1 MNKLYIYFLFELVL
15 FSSCQKGGGD
25 IIIPED
31 KMVNMLIDL
40 SIIKSINNLNY
51 EENQLIISPEDFF
64 ILQKYKIDSSNWEL
78 NKKYYSKRP
87 KILTLIYAR
96 VQDSIEKK
104 IDSLKDLKKQIKFK
118 LSAFIQIRVYAR
130 IFEGF

>member
-1 MNKLYIYFLFELVL
+1 MNKFYFLLGLIF
-15 FSSCQKGGGD
+15 FISCKTKND
-25 IIIPED
+25 IDLINQD

-51 EENQLIISPEDFF
+51 EKNQLIISPEDFY
-64 ILQKYKIDSSNWEL
+64 ILQKYNIDSLKWEY
-78 NKKYYSKRP
+78 NKGYYSERP

-104 IDSLKDLKKQIKFK
+104 IDSLKNLKN
-118 LSAFIQIRVYAR
+118 R
-130 IFEGF
+130 

>member
-1 MNKLYIYFLFELVL
+1 MKKLQFYFILQLILFT
-15 FSSCQKGGGD
+15 SCQKSGSE
-25 IIIPED
+25 IIISQD

-51 EENQLIISPEDFF
+51 EENQLTISPEDFF
-64 ILQKYKIDSSNWEL
+64 ILQKYDIDSSNWEL

-87 KILTLIYAR
+87 KILATIYQK

-104 IDSLKDLKKQIKFK
+104 IDSLKNLKNN
-118 LSAFIQIRVYAR
+118 
-130 IFEGF
+130 

>member
-1 MNKLYIYFLFELVL
+1 MNKFYFLLGLIF
-15 FSSCQKGGGD
+15 FISCKTKND
-25 IIIPED
+25 IDLINQD

-51 EENQLIISPEDFF
+51 EKNQLIISPEDFY
-64 ILQKYKIDSSNWEL
+64 ILQKYNIDSLNWEY
-78 NKKYYSKRP
+78 NKSYYSKRP

-104 IDSLKDLKKQIKFK
+104 IDSLKDLKN
-118 LSAFIQIRVYAR
+118 R
-130 IFEGF
+130 

>member
-1 MNKLYIYFLFELVL
+1 MNKFYFLLGLIF
-15 FSSCQKGGGD
+15 FISCKTRNDID
-25 IIIPED
+25 IINQD

-51 EENQLIISPEDFF
+51 EKNQLIISPEDFY
-64 ILQKYKIDSSNWEL
+64 ILQKYNIDSLNWEY
-78 NKKYYSKRP
+78 NKSYYSKRP

-104 IDSLKDLKKQIKFK
+104 IDSLKDLKN
-118 LSAFIQIRVYAR
+118 R
-130 IFEGF
+130 

>member
-1 MNKLYIYFLFELVL
+1 MNKFYFLLGLIF
-15 FSSCQKGGGD
+15 FISCKTKNDID
-25 IIIPED
+25 IINQD

-64 ILQKYKIDSSNWEL
+64 ILQKYNIDSSSWEL

-87 KILTLIYAR
+87 KILATIYEK

-104 IDSLKDLKKQIKFK
+104 IDSLKNLKNN
-118 LSAFIQIRVYAR
+118 
-130 IFEGF
+130 

>member
-1 MNKLYIYFLFELVL
+1 MNKSYFLLGLIF
-15 FSSCQKGGGD
+15 FISCKTRNDID
-25 IIIPED
+25 IINQD

-51 EENQLIISPEDFF
+51 EKNQLIISPEDFY
-64 ILQKYKIDSSNWEL
+64 ILQKYNIDSLNWEY
-78 NKKYYSKRP
+78 NKNYYSKRP

-104 IDSLKDLKKQIKFK
+104 IDSLKDLKN
-118 LSAFIQIRVYAR
+118 R
-130 IFEGF
+130 

>member
-1 MNKLYIYFLFELVL
+1 MNNFYFLLGLIF
-15 FSSCQKGGGD
+15 FISCKTKNDID
-25 IIIPED
+25 IINQD

-51 EENQLIISPEDFF
+51 EKNQLIISPEDFY
-64 ILQKYKIDSSNWEL
+64 ILQKYNIDSLKWEY
-78 NKKYYSKRP
+78 NKNYYSKRP

-104 IDSLKDLKKQIKFK
+104 IDSLKDLKN
-118 LSAFIQIRVYAR
+118 R
-130 IFEGF
+130 

>member
-51 EENQLIISPEDFF
+51 EENQLI
-64 ILQKYKIDSSNWEL
+64 
-78 NKKYYSKRP
+78 
-87 KILTLIYAR
+87 
-96 VQDSIEKK
+96 
-104 IDSLKDLKKQIKFK
+104 
-118 LSAFIQIRVYAR
+118 
-130 IFEGF
+130 

>member
-1 MNKLYIYFLFELVL
+1 MNKFYFLLGLIF
-15 FSSCQKGGGD
+15 FISCKTRNDID
-25 IIIPED
+25 IINQD

-51 EENQLIISPEDFF
+51 EKNQLIISPEDFY
-64 ILQKYKIDSSNWEL
+64 ILQKYNIDSLKWEY
-78 NKKYYSKRP
+78 NKSYYSERP

-104 IDSLKDLKKQIKFK
+104 IDSFLDEDCIYNKINVPKRGRIK
-118 LSAFIQIRVYAR
+118 INNAR
-130 IFEGF
+130 YINL

>member
-64 ILQKYKIDSSNWEL
+64 ILQKYNIDSSNWEL

-87 KILTLIYAR
+87 KILATIYQK

-104 IDSLKDLKKQIKFK
+104 IDSLKNLKNN
-118 LSAFIQIRVYAR
+118 
-130 IFEGF
+130 